1 MLSSRYARD
10 VQPHDVLT
18 AQVGRIVHTG
28 PVLHNR
34 EAPGL
39 PVRRVITIDCRTCAH
54 CDALHYAP
62 AALVTVDRS
71 I

>member
-1 MLSSRYARD
+1 MISSRYARD

-28 PVLHNR
+28 SVLHNT

-39 PVRRVITIDCRTCAH
+39 PVRRVITIDCRTRAH
-54 CDALHYAP
+54 RDALHYPP
-62 AALVTVDRS
+62 AALVTVQRW

>member
-1 MLSSRYARD
+1 MISSRYARD

-18 AQVGRIVHTG
+18 AQVGRIAHTG

-34 EAPGL
+34 EALGL

-54 CDALHYAP
+54 LRR
-62 AALVTVDRS
+62 AALPAGRPGHR
-71 I
+71 

>member
-1 MLSSRYARD
+1 MISSRYARD

-34 EAPGL
+34 EALGL
-39 PVRRVITIDCRTCAH
+39 PVRRVITI
-54 CDALHYAP
+54 
-62 AALVTVDRS
+62 
-71 I
+71 

>member
-1 MLSSRYARD
+1 MVSSRYARD

-18 AQVGRIVHTG
+18 ARVGRIVHTG

-34 EAPGL
+34 EALGL

-54 CDALHYAP
+54 RDALHYPP
-62 AALVTVDRS
+62 AALVTVQRW